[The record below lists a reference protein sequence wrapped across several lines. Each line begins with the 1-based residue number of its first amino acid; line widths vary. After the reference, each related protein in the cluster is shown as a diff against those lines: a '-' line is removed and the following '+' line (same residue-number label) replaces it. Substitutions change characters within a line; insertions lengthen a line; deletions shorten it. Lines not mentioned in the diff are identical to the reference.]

1 MNIAQ
6 ATLVFLINFEPE
18 SYVQHVQQSMAVY
31 AAATLYGGFQC
42 RYFTYKYAKILV
54 RCTAC
59 LKGTEYCKLGDMRVS
74 KQHNL
79 LVSVSDCWL
88 MLM

>member
-6 ATLVFLINFEPE
+6 ATRVFLINFEPE

-54 RCTAC
+54 RS
-59 LKGTEYCKLGDMRVS
+59 LHV
-74 KQHNL
+74 
-79 LVSVSDCWL
+79 
-88 MLM
+88 